1 MRKRILSFILSLA
14 LCLSLLAACKSA
26 APPPAIETVPFTDS
40 AGRAVDIPANAAKI
54 SPSGP
59 LAQMFLLAIA
69 PELLVTAASEY
80 AERDRRYI
88 PESVLA
94 LPVVGAFYGTAD
106 LNLEAV
112 AKIGPELVIDVGETK
127 TAIAEDMD
135 SITAAIAVPAVHIEA
150 TLATAPQAFRTL
162 GKILNRE
169 ERGEILALFCEKIL
183 KQTDDIMG
191 QVGDNKVSALY
202 CLGDAGLNVLARGS
216 FHSEVL
222 DYVTDNLAVADAPS
236 AKGNGN
242 ETDLEQISLW
252 NPQVILFA
260 PNSVFADA
268 AGDPVWSKLDAVKN
282 GEYYEAPSGP
292 YSWMGTPPSVNR
304 YLGMLWLTRVLY
316 PDFADYDLYEEV
328 ADYYALFYHYELDRA
343 GFGALTENA
352 VQRGNLS

>member
-1 MRKRILSFILSLA
+1 MLSLA

-26 APPPAIETVPFTDS
+26 PPKPAIETVPFTDS
-40 AGRAVDIPANAAKI
+40 AGRAVEIPANAAKI

-69 PELLVTAASEY
+69 PELLVTVASEY
-80 AERDRRYI
+80 AERDRQYI
-88 PESVLA
+88 PESVLK

-112 AKIGPELVIDVGETK
+112 AKIGPELVVDVGETK

-150 TLATAPQAFRTL
+150 TLAAAPQAFRTL
-162 GKILNRE
+162 GKILDRE
-169 ERGEILALFCEKIL
+169 ERGETLALFCEKIL
-183 KQTDDIMG
+183 KQTDDIMSR
-191 QVGDNKVSALY
+191 VGENKVSALY

-222 DYVTDNLAVADAPS
+222 DYVTDNLAVVDAPS

-242 ETDLEQISLW
+242 ETDLEQISRW
-252 NPQVILFA
+252 NPQVLLFA
-260 PNSVFADA
+260 PNSVYADA
-268 AGDPVWSKLDAVKN
+268 AGGPVWSGLDAVKN
-282 GEYYEAPSGP
+282 GRYYEAPFGP

-304 YLGMLWLTRVLY
+304 YLGMIWLTSVLY
-316 PDFADYDLYEEV
+316 PAFADFDLYEEV
-328 ADYYALFYHYELDRA
+328 REYYDLFYRYDLGRA
-343 GFGALTENA
+343 DFDALTANA
-352 VQRGNLS
+352 AR